1 MEVVC
6 AIIINAE
13 KKVFAA
19 RRKEGLSFEGYW
31 EFPGGKI
38 EKDEDAVTA
47 IERELQEELN
57 LKLSPTKELH
67 RLTGRNKNGE
77 FELIAF
83 AFQSELEGMKL
94 SEHDE
99 SAWCSIEELL
109 ELNLMVAD
117 MALLPQVE
125 PYLNSL

>member
-6 AIIINAE
+6 AIIINTD

-19 RRKEGLSFEGYW
+19 RRKTGLAFEGYW

-38 EKDEDAVTA
+38 EENEDSVKA
-47 IERELQEELN
+47 IERELQEELG
-57 LKLSPTKELH
+57 LTLSPVKELH
-67 RLTGRNKNGE
+67 SLTWTNKNGD
-77 FELIAF
+77 FELTAF
-83 AFQSELEGMKL
+83 AFHSELNGMSL
-94 SEHDE
+94 SDHDQ

-117 MALLPQVE
+117 MALLPKVE

>member
-67 RLTGRNKNGE
+67 RLTWRNKNGE

-94 SEHDE
+94 SDHDE

>member
-38 EKDEDAVTA
+38 EKDELATAA
-47 IERELQEELN
+47 IERELQEELS
-57 LKLSPTKELH
+57 LKLSPEKELH
-67 RLTGRNKNGE
+67 RLSWTNKNGA
-77 FELIAF
+77 FQLIAF
-83 AFQSELEGMKL
+83 AFLSELEGMQL
-94 SEHDE
+94 SDHDE
-99 SAWCSIEELL
+99 TMWCSIKELS
-109 ELNLMVAD
+109 ELNLMAAD
-117 MALLPQVE
+117 RILLPKVE